1 MKLFPK
7 IEYQSIFAA
16 FGSSIAS
23 WLYNLCEAFRGNWY
37 TDNSIWVLEILK
49 KKIFSKWL
57 FHCWIWVILYTFIYI
72 AEMTQELRCTCLYV
86 ANLPHFLMSMNFM
99 SMKFRF

>member
-1 MKLFPK
+1 MIMKLFPK

-49 KKIFSKWL
+49 KKKRFSL
-57 FHCWIWVILYTFIYI
+57 SGFFTAGF
-72 AEMTQELRCTCLYV
+72 E
-86 ANLPHFLMSMNFM
+86 
-99 SMKFRF
+99 